1 MNPVWILAWSL
12 SIIIVIS
19 DQSDPVSSEK
29 KERSLKKRQL
39 DFDGGGG
46 GVNEYIN
53 GDDADYRE
61 HSRDKIDRKD
71 EHYGGWSTVSVI

>member
-1 MNPVWILAWSL
+1 MTA
-12 SIIIVIS
+12 
-19 DQSDPVSSEK
+19 SDPRTQSSENGD

-61 HSRDKIDRKD
+61 QSRDKIDRKD
-71 EHYGGWSTVSVI
+71 EHYWNTVRVI